1 MVTSSKED
9 GYSSG
14 GSASGNQEDLALHVL
29 HSLDQPICI
38 LDADDR
44 FLFAN
49 KAYASLYGIGQ
60 ESIRGLWIRDFIGQD
75 FYNKRMRVLLDRAR
89 EEGESEFLGWM
100 DYPGMGRRYVA
111 SDIRLYNYPGLVD
124 KQCLIVQ
131 TRDKTDREELDLRRR
146 KSIEVQEKVI
156 GQAPA
161 LIWVAGK
168 DGIPYFYNDSWLN
181 FTGSTLV
188 EQMRGGWFKLVHED
202 DRQLVEDRTSYA
214 MENREPVH
222 IEFRLQHIM
231 GGHRWVRLEGAP
243 AEGFNGT
250 DDDYIASSLDI
261 HDLKLR
267 EEKMREELEE
277 ERHLRDQAL
286 KQKIKADRANREKS
300 AYLSLASHE
309 IRTPMNP
316 VIGFADLL
324 ASNPDLDGDSKE
336 MAQMILK
343 AGKNLLTL
351 IDEVLDYAKIEAGVL
366 QLSPEP
372 LDIHDLLI
380 EIESSYTFD
389 AKSRG
394 IELKVDDKIRTKNEL
409 YQDRLRLQQVL
420 GTLISNAIKFTH
432 TGEVAVHANR
442 EKMRVNGKDLH
453 MLKFSVQDTGVGMTP
468 EEVEELF
475 KPFARPETEFT
486 DKYSGAG
493 LGLAIAQKLVAAMRG
508 TISVESEQGKGTTVN
523 LVIPFTPVPEH
534 LRPALKRHDQETEV
548 TEKEADQA
556 SIIIVDD
563 EESSRQVNASLM
575 KFLGYAC
582 DVVNDGN
589 ELIDKLKERTYQM
602 ILMDIM
608 MPGLDGLEATRKI
621 RNGDCGEGNRGAY
634 IVAVTVCSEEEDK
647 ERGLKAGI
655 NAYLTKPLTIHAL
668 RETIGEYHDLEVGQS
683 MRD

>member
-1 MVTSSKED
+1 MVTSRKD
-9 GYSSG
+9 DAFSSG
-14 GSASGNQEDLALHVL
+14 GSTPGNQEDLALHVL

-38 LDADDR
+38 IDADDR
-44 FLFAN
+44 YLFVN
-49 KAYASLYGIGQ
+49 KAYATLYGIGQ
-60 ESIRGLWIRDFIGQD
+60 ESIRGLWVRDFVGED
-75 FYNKRMRVLLDRAR
+75 FYNKRMRVLLERAR
-89 EEGESEFLGWM
+89 QEGESEFLGWM
-100 DYPGMGRRYVA
+100 DYPALGRRFVA
-111 SDIRLYNYPGLVD
+111 SDIRLYTYPGLVD

-131 TRDKTDREELDLRRR
+131 TRDKTDREELDQRRR

-161 LIWVAGK
+161 MIWIAGK
-168 DGIPYFYNDSWLN
+168 EGAPYFYNESWLN
-181 FTGSTLV
+181 FTGCTLV
-188 EQMRGGWFKLVHED
+188 EQTRGGWFKLVHKD
-202 DRQLVEDRTSYA
+202 DRQLVEDRVTYA
-214 MENREPVH
+214 IDNREPVH
-222 IEFRLQHIM
+222 VEFRLGHIM
-231 GGHRWVRLEGAP
+231 GEYRWVRLEGGP
-243 AEGFNGT
+243 AEGFNGSN
-250 DDDYIASSLDI
+250 DDYIASSLDI

-267 EEKMREELEE
+267 EEKMREELLE

-286 KQKIKADRANREKS
+286 KQKAKADRANREKS

-372 LDIHDLLI
+372 LDVHDLLI
-380 EIESSYTFD
+380 EIESSYAFD

-394 IELKVDDKIRTKNEL
+394 IELKIEDKIRTKTDL

-432 TGEVAVHANR
+432 TGEVNLLAKR
-442 EKMRVNGKDLH
+442 EKVRMNGKELH
-453 MLKFSVQDTGVGMTP
+453 MLKFSVQDTGVGMT
-468 EEVEELF
+468 EEEIEELF
-475 KPFARPETEFT
+475 KPFSRPETEFT

-508 TISVESEQGKGTTVN
+508 TLTVESEQGKGTTVD

-534 LRPALKRHDQETEV
+534 LRPALKRHDQEAEEV
-548 TEKEADQA
+548 QKEAEKA

-563 EESSRQVNASLM
+563 EESSRQVNSSLM

-582 DVVNDGN
+582 DVVDSGN
-589 ELIDKLKERTYQM
+589 ELIDKLKERSYQM

-621 RNGDCGEGNRGAY
+621 RNGDCGEGNRDAY
-634 IVAVTVCSEEEDK
+634 IVAVTVCSEDEDK

-668 RETIGEYHDLEVGQS
+668 RGAIGEYHDLEVEQG
-683 MRD
+683 MRK